1 MIVFTIFTIFSDI
14 YIYKINYSFATKHS
28 SGDRSLQTKML
39 SENNG
44 LLWSSSRQTL
54 KISIVSL
61 DDLF

>member
-14 YIYKINYSFATKHS
+14 YKYIKLITLLQPNS

-44 LLWSSSRQTL
+44 LLWSSSRQTF